1 MLLEGRIDNKTHDE
15 HVRMVFITY
24 RVAASGKLPY
34 KTGVTIRGGHI
45 VRYPPQCLVHT
56 GT

>member
-1 MLLEGRIDNKTHDE
+1 MLLEGRTDNMGHDE

-24 RVAASGKLPY
+24 RAAASGRLPY
-34 KTGVTIRGGHI
+34 KTGGNIRGSHI
-45 VRYPPQCLVHT
+45 VKHPLQCLAHT